1 MSELAFRVAEATF
14 VVRFEDLDDG
24 RSLLPSYAPFYVKE
38 PTEAPMFTMV
48 VGDNAADDSLEGEE
62 VGQFDCGG
70 ANNGVYRIE
79 DGYKML
85 VSDIHGKLCCAFTAR
100 KSFSD
105 CRARLYGTHEEQKY
119 GLNNAMMIAFAFAG
133 AMRNILLMHASVPM
147 KDEKAYLF
155 LGSSGTGK
163 STHSRL
169 WLEHVEDADLLN
181 DDNPAVRIAEDG
193 AAFVYGTPWS
203 GKTPCYRNLRRTCG
217 GFLRLQQ
224 YPKNIIRRDSGIKAF
239 ASILSSCSTMIW
251 DKPSYRAICDTCAK
265 LAERVPCYHL
275 KNRPERDA
283 ARLSYNS
290 IAR

>member
-1 MSELAFRVAEATF
+1 MNRLAFRVADAPFLVT
-14 VVRFEDLDDG
+14 FEDIDDG
-24 RSLLPSYAPFYVKE
+24 RSLLPSYAPFYVE
-38 PTEAPMFTMV
+38 ELAETPMFTMT
-48 VGDNAADDSLEGEE
+48 VGETTTDDSPEGEE

-70 ANNGVYRIE
+70 ANHGVYRIE
-79 DGYKML
+79 NGYKMM

-100 KSFSD
+100 NSFSD
-105 CRARLYGTHEEQKY
+105 CRARLYGTPTEQAY
-119 GLNNAMMIAFAFAG
+119 GLNNAMMIVFAFAG

-147 KDEKAYLF
+147 KDGKAYLF

-169 WLEHVEDADLLN
+169 WLEHVEDTDLLN
-181 DDNPAVRIAEDG
+181 DDNPAVRLAEDG
-193 AAFVYGTPWS
+193 TAYVYGTPWS
-203 GKTPCYRNLRRTCG
+203 GKTPCYRNLRQLCG

-224 YPKNIIRRDSGIKAF
+224 FPKNIIRRDRGVKAF

-251 DKPSYRAICDTCAK
+251 DKPSYHAICDTCSK
-265 LAERVPCYHL
+265 LAERVPCYYL

-283 ARLSYNS
+283 ARLSYNT